1 MATTTI
7 RMLKNEREAK
17 SAADVVSLAR
27 AMDWGEGKRPAQKS
41 DRAFFLELI
50 RERKKFTREG
60 RKMAAFGAVTK
71 RGQMLGAAAVI
82 PAENEVEWGSEPVAK
97 AALELQK
104 KGIDLHDLAYFGS
117 LGVHHRFQRGGIS
130 TALTARCLD
139 FARKSMGAKI
149 VIAQTSPDARNS
161 KMVRQFTRDGWVK
174 LDYEGK
180 FQNGMRRHFYYKKL

>member
-7 RMLKNEREAK
+7 RMLENEREAK
-17 SAADVVSLAR
+17 RAADIVSNAR
-27 AMDWGEGKRPAQKS
+27 ALDWGGGKRPAQKG

-71 RGQMLGAAAVI
+71 RGQMLGGAAII
-82 PAENEVEWGSEPVAK
+82 PAENEAWKSGPVEK
-97 AALELQK
+97 AVTSLLAR
-104 KGIDLHDLAYFGS
+104 GIGLKEIAYFGS
-117 LGVHHRFQRGGIS
+117 LGVDHRFQRGGIS
-130 TALTARCLD
+130 SALTARCLEFAKD
-139 FARKSMGAKI
+139 FIGAKA

-161 KMVRQFTRDGWVK
+161 KMVNQFRRDGWVK
-174 LDYEGK
+174 MDYEGK